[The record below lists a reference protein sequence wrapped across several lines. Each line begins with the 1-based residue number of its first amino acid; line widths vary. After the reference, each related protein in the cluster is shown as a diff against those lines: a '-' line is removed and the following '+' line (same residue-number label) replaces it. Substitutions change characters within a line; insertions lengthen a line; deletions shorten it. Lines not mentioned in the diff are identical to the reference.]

1 MRFQFLHLLI
11 GEMKVQLTQLEIKGS
26 VAHAGLLLLLE
37 LSNLVTKL
45 HMGLSIVYLF
55 SNFLIVA
62 IMEVVE
68 VAEVDFKMLPKTT

>member
-1 MRFQFLHLLI
+1 MRFQFQHLLI
-11 GEMKVQLTQLEIKGS
+11 GEMKVLLTQLEIKGS
-26 VAHAGLLLLLE
+26 VAHAGLSLLLE

-68 VAEVDFKMLPKTT
+68 VVEADFKMLPKTT